1 MSSYIRFDTFVD
13 ETSTHVDRLL
23 NLRSDN
29 RGLDAMKIAKIFE
42 RLAGGTGN
50 GSVRVVTGAVRA
62 SGTLTFTGNP
72 LNTET
77 FTINGVTFTAKTS
90 GATGDQWNIGA
101 NATAN
106 AAAVVTMVNA
116 STTAKIKGV
125 IKAASAAGV
134 VTFTCLVP
142 GVIGNL
148 CTLTE
153 SLTNATVS
161 GANFASG
168 TENTPS
174 TIARGRAA

>member
-13 ETSTHVDRLL
+13 ESSTHVDRML
-23 NLRSDN
+23 NIRADN
-29 RGLDAMKIAKIFE
+29 RGGNAARIASLFD
-42 RLAGGTGN
+42 RLAGGVGN
-50 GSVRVVTGAVRA
+50 GSIRVITGAVRA
-62 SGTLTFTGNP
+62 TGTLTFTGNP
-72 LNTET
+72 SNNET

-90 GATGDQWNIGA
+90 GATGDQFNIGA
-101 NATAN
+101 NATAQATAV
-106 AAAVVTMVNA
+106 AAMVNA

-125 IKAASAAGV
+125 IKATSSAGV

-161 GANFASG
+161 AANFTGAS
-168 TENTPS
+168 ENTPS